1 MTNLIKFG
9 YNLLYFLLTF
19 QKKFKGDNMCGRF
32 ALSATTKDI
41 EKLQPGLVSK
51 VDIKPRHNIS
61 PTQNIAVIRNDLQFT
76 LDSAHWGLIP
86 VWSKDTKIGIKMFNA
101 RAETID
107 EKASF
112 NNAFQKR
119 RCLIPATS
127 FYEWKTISGQ
137 TKKQPYEIKL
147 SKNDIFF
154 FAGLWE
160 IWYDEEKKPLL
171 STTIITTEPN
181 EIISEIYNRMPVILD
196 NDSIDLWLAK
206 NSDSKELKEILKP
219 RKSEDMSVEIAD
231 ESIFKN
237 RESYVVNKLSLF

>member
-1 MTNLIKFG
+1 
-9 YNLLYFLLTF
+9 
-19 QKKFKGDNMCGRF
+19 MCGRF

-41 EKLQPGLVSK
+41 EKLQPGFVSK
-51 VDIKPRHNIS
+51 VEIKPRLNIS
-61 PTQNIAVIRNDLQFT
+61 PTQNIAIIRNDSQLT

-101 RAETID
+101 RAETIG
-107 EKASF
+107 EKVSF
-112 NNAFQKR
+112 KNAFQKR

-137 TKKQPYEIKL
+137 SRKQPYEIKL

-154 FAGLWE
+154 FAGLWD

-181 EIISEIYNRMPVILD
+181 AIMSEIHNRMPVIIE
-196 NDSIDLWLAK
+196 NDSIDLWLSN
-206 NSDSKELKEILKP
+206 NSDSSELKEILKQC
-219 RKSEDMSVEIAD
+219 KSEDMSVEIAD
-231 ESIFKN
+231 ESIF
-237 RESYVVNKLSLF
+237 RNKDIIFQSQSGLF